1 VRTGEGG
8 GGWGGNL
15 LHGLPAAEQFYRIAH
30 GGGDFGAAGQRG
42 GEVASIAA
50 GAHHEHLHQ
59 RISDARND
67 RRARASWFKAPAM
80 HLEGVGP
87 GAPIVH
93 VLSGS
98 SVQCVPAHH
107 VTHTANT
114 YPQVVKAAR
123 FGWFRAVYSLSRLW
137 LVMLCHT
144 LDGQAEALTARRA
157 RGGAALALA
166 VEAGGHQRLERSARA
181 HEFDG

>member
-1 VRTGEGG
+1 MKTG
-8 GGWGGNL
+8 GGNL

-30 GGGDFGAAGQRG
+30 GGGDFVAAGQRG

-67 RRARASWFKAPAM
+67 RRARELVQSAPAM

-93 VLSGS
+93 VFSGS

-114 YPQVVKAAR
+114 SPYVFEAAR
-123 FGWFRAVYSLSRLW
+123 FGWFRAKYSIS
-137 LVMLCHT
+137 
-144 LDGQAEALTARRA
+144 
-157 RGGAALALA
+157 
-166 VEAGGHQRLERSARA
+166 
-181 HEFDG
+181 